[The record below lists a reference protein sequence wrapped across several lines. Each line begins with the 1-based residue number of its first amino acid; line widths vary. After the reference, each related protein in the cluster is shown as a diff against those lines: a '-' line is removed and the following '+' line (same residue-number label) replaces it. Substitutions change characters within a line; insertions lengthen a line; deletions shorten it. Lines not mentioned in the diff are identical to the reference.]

1 VLDCKKLI
9 FIFIFSVLSAF
20 EVEFTK
26 IYKEYII
33 PKNEAVLIQTK
44 SQNLTFPFKYYKTK
58 NGYILIG
65 DINEINMWL
74 ENNFYAPEDAKFK
87 NIKIAIVDMDKIQ
100 NKIIKKIKKVYKKCK
115 IKKLIFLTP
124 DEEKIIFK
132 PTYIEERYKII
143 LDCK

>member
-1 VLDCKKLI
+1 MKKLLFLLPI
-9 FIFIFSVLSAF
+9 ILFAF

-33 PKNEAVLIQTK
+33 PNKKAVLIKTHEN
-44 SQNLTFPFKYYKTK
+44 NLTFPFKFYKIK

-65 DINEINMWL
+65 DLQQINEYLDN
-74 ENNFYAPEDAKFK
+74 EFYAPDDAKFE
-87 NIKIAIVDMDKIQ
+87 NIKIAVVDIDKIQ
-100 NKIIKKIKKVYKKCK
+100 YKIIQKINKTYKKCEIKKV
-115 IKKLIFLTP
+115 IFLSP

-132 PTYIEERYKII
+132 PQTVTVRYKII